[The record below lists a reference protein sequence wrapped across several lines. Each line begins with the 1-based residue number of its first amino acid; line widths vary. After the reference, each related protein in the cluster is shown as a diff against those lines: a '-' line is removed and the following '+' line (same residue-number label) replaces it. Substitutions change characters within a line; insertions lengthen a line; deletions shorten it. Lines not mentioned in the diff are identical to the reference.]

1 MHRKEL
7 VTMKN
12 YDVVLASASPRRREL
27 LEQIGIPFQVMVS
40 EVEEKVTTDVPHQV
54 VEQLSLQKAEAVAE
68 KLCTEKIENAD
79 LTTQKVIIG
88 ADTIVSCDGEILGK
102 PKDAEDAFRML
113 KMLQGRSHEVYT
125 GVTFVYVSAEPSD
138 CLHSQPEALKQTSI
152 RRIKTFHEATVVEF
166 YPMTDDE
173 IYAYIET
180 KDPMDKAGAYGIQ
193 GFCAR
198 YIKGITGDYNN
209 VVGLPVGRLY
219 QELQCLFPKKAV
231 IFDLDGTLS
240 DSINSIKYCGD
251 KVMADYGYG
260 PFSVE
265 QYKYF
270 VGDGAAN
277 LVKRALLAGG
287 DSELI
292 HFEEAFVRY
301 KEVFRENCMYEVKPY
316 AGIRE
321 LLAALK
327 EKGVALAVLSNKP
340 HVETIH
346 VIETLFG
353 PGFFDVIL
361 GQTDSVAIKP
371 SPEGVFVIL
380 EKLGLSPEEVLYL
393 GDTATDMKT
402 GKSAGAFTVGALWG
416 FREYKELSD
425 NHADAII
432 EEPMQLLKY
441 L

>member
-1 MHRKEL
+1 
-7 VTMKN
+7 MKN

-27 LEQIGIPFQVMVS
+27 LEQIGIPFQVLVS
-40 EVEEKVTTDVPHQV
+40 EVEEKVTTDIPHQV

-68 KLCTEKIENAD
+68 KLCTEKIENVD

-125 GVTFVYVSAEPSD
+125 GVTLIYVSAEPSD
-138 CLHSQPEALKQTSI
+138 CLQMQAEEMQKPLV
-152 RRIKTFHEATVVEF
+152 RRVKTFYEATAVEF

-173 IYAYIET
+173 IRAYIET

-219 QELQCLFPKKAV
+219 QELQIFLPKKAV

-277 LVKRALLAGG
+277 LVKRALFAGG
-287 DSELI
+287 DSELV
-292 HFEEAFVRY
+292 HFEEAFARY

-340 HVETIH
+340 HVETIQ

-380 EKLGLSPEEVLYL
+380 DKLGLSPKEVLYL

>member
-1 MHRKEL
+1 
-7 VTMKN
+7 MKN

-27 LEQIGIPFQVMVS
+27 LEQIGIPFQVFVS
-40 EVEEKVTTDVPHQV
+40 EVEEKVTTEVPYLV

-68 KLCTEKIENAD
+68 KLYAEKENVD
-79 LTTQKVIIG
+79 LATPKVVIG

-113 KMLQGRSHEVYT
+113 KKLQGRSHQVYT
-125 GVTFVYVSAEPSD
+125 GVTLIYAYNKPGS
-138 CLHSQPEALKQTSI
+138 CLQTQSEERQTASI
-152 RRIKTFHEATVVEF
+152 RSVKTFYEATAVEF

-180 KDPMDKAGAYGIQ
+180 GDPMDKAGAYGIQ

-219 QELQCLFPKKAV
+219 QELQGLFSKKAV

-287 DSELI
+287 DTKLV
-292 HFEEAFVRY
+292 HFEEAFARY

-316 AGIRE
+316 LGIRE

-327 EKGVALAVLSNKP
+327 ERGVAIGVLSNKP
-340 HVETIH
+340 HMETIQ

-353 PGFFDVIL
+353 ADYFDVIL

-402 GKSAGAFTVGALWG
+402 GKSAGAFTLGALWG
-416 FREYKELSD
+416 FREYKELFD

-432 EEPMQLLKY
+432 EEPMQLLNY